1 MGTEIKRKLASIQRI
16 EEVRDIENADAIQ
29 VYRVLGWWVVDKKD
43 AHKVGDLVVYLSLD
57 SWVPHELA
65 PFLSKGSVPREYNG
79 VKGERLR
86 TIKLR
91 GQVSQGLL
99 LPLILTPHNTLKE
112 GSYLQVRRNSKS
124 PFVVNVDNFTVAK
137 YVELGDKVNLN
148 CNIFVHE
155 GDDVTELLGIQKW
168 EAPIPAQLQGQA
180 AGMFPTSLIPKTDQ
194 ERIQNCFGN
203 IQKRAKRLVTEQV
216 WNAETQ
222 TLEEHPVVVP
232 ADFKE
237 PTYEVTMKLDGSSC
251 TIFRWEGEL
260 RVCSRNLELLIN
272 SENKDNTFVAMALMY
287 GDQIPN
293 GFAFQGEVMGEGI
306 QGNREG
312 VKGHRF
318 FVFDIFDIQKHE
330 YLSPVNRRDVCNK
343 LGIELVPVIG
353 TDWKAPSS
361 VEEGLA
367 LAEGPSINHKIR
379 EGLVWKCN
387 EDPSFSFK
395 IISNKFL
402 LKGEE

>member
-1 MGTEIKRKLASIQRI
+1 MRKLASIRRI
-16 EEVRDIENADAIQ
+16 ADIQPIEGADAIE
-29 VYRVLGWWVVDKKD
+29 VATIDGWKVVVKKD
-43 AHKVGDLVVYLSLD
+43 EFKVGDLAIYIEID
-57 SWVPHELA
+57 SWVPHDLA
-65 PFLSKGSVPREYNG
+65 PFLSKGQEPREYGG

-99 LPLILTPHNTLKE
+99 LSFTANMAIKLGASFGSRFEDYE
-112 GSYLQVRRNSKS
+112 GEDL
-124 PFVVNVDNFTVAK
+124 
-137 YVELGDKVNLN
+137 
-148 CNIFVHE
+148 
-155 GDDVTELLGIQKW
+155 TELLGIQKW

-194 ERIQNCFGN
+194 ERIQNCFGE
-203 IQKRAKRLVTEQV
+203 IQKRAKRFATEKV

-260 RVCSRNLELLIN
+260 RVCSRNLELKIN
-272 SENKDNTFVAMALMY
+272 DENKDNTFVAMALLFA
-287 GDQIPN
+287 DKIPD
-293 GFAFQGEVMGEGI
+293 GFAFQGEVMGPGI

-312 VKGHRF
+312 FKEHRF
-318 FVFDIFDIQKHE
+318 FVFDIFNIKEHA
-330 YLSPVNRRDVCNK
+330 YLKPYARQLECKQRG
-343 LGIELVPVIG
+343 LEHVPVINNV
-353 TDWKAPSS
+353 TLAPES
-361 VEEGLA
+361 VEAGLA

-395 IISNKFL
+395 TISNQFL
-402 LKGEE
+402 LKGGD

>member
-1 MGTEIKRKLASIQRI
+1 MRKLASIRRI
-16 EEVRDIENADAIQ
+16 ADIQPIEGADAIE
-29 VYRVLGWWVVDKKD
+29 VATIDGWKVVVKKGEFVVD
-43 AHKVGDLVVYLSLD
+43 DLAVYLEID

-65 PFLSKGSVPREYNG
+65 PFLSKGQEPRKYND

-86 TIKLR
+86 TIRLR

-99 LPLILTPHNTLKE
+99 LKIDTDDGWNYIF
-112 GSYLQVRRNSKS
+112 SS
-124 PFVVNVDNFTVAK
+124 PSDKHENYFVDLGEVA
-137 YVELGDKVNLN
+137 
-148 CNIFVHE
+148 IE

-194 ERIQNCFGN
+194 ERIQNCFGD
-203 IQKRAKRLVTEQV
+203 IQKRAKRFATEKV

-222 TLEEHPVVVP
+222 TLEEHPVIIP

-260 RVCSRNLELLIN
+260 RVCSRNLELKIN
-272 SENKDNTFVAMALMY
+272 DENKDNTFVAMALEI
-287 GDQIPN
+287 GNNIPE

-312 VKGHRF
+312 FKGHRF

-330 YLSPVNRRDVCNK
+330 YLSPVNRRDLCNQ
-343 LGIELVPVIG
+343 LGVEHVPVLG

-395 IISNKFL
+395 TISNTFL
-402 LKGEE
+402 LKGEK

>member
-1 MGTEIKRKLASIQRI
+1 MRKLASIRRI
-16 EEVRDIENADAIQ
+16 ADIQPIEGADAI
-29 VYRVLGWWVVDKKD
+29 VVATVDGWKVVVKKNEFN
-43 AHKVGDLVVYLSLD
+43 VGDLAIYAEID
-57 SWVPHELA
+57 SWIPHELA
-65 PFLSKGSVPREYNG
+65 PFLSKGNEPREYNG

-99 LPLILTPHNTLKE
+99 LPINQTIQELPQQFIQYLPGGYVQFGDLEPVRLFEVDTDLT
-112 GSYLQVRRNSKS
+112 
-124 PFVVNVDNFTVAK
+124 
-137 YVELGDKVNLN
+137 
-148 CNIFVHE
+148 
-155 GDDVTELLGIQKW
+155 DVLGIQKW
-168 EAPIPAQLQGQA
+168 EPVLPAQLQGQA

-194 ERIQNCFGN
+194 ERIQNCFGD
-203 IQKRAKRLVTEQV
+203 IQKRAKRFATEKV

-232 ADFKE
+232 EDFKE

-260 RVCSRNLELLIN
+260 RVCSRNLELKIN
-272 SENKDNTFVAMALMY
+272 EENKDNTFVAMALKI
-287 GDQIPN
+287 GERIPN
-293 GFAFQGEVMGEGI
+293 GVAVQGEVMGPGI

-312 VKGHRF
+312 FSEHKF
-318 FVFDIFDIQKHE
+318 FVFDVFDIDRHT
-330 YLSPVNRRDVCNK
+330 YINSLDRRVACK
-343 LGIELVPVIG
+343 SWGLEHVPVLG
-353 TDWKAPSS
+353 EDWKAPTS

-367 LAEGPSINHKIR
+367 LAEGASINHKIR

-395 IISNKFL
+395 TISNQFL
-402 LKGEE
+402 LKGGE

>member
-1 MGTEIKRKLASIQRI
+1 MRKLASIRRI
-16 EEVRDIENADAIQ
+16 ADIQPIEGADAIE
-29 VYRVLGWWVVDKKD
+29 VATIDGWKVVVKKD
-43 AHKVGDLVVYLSLD
+43 EFKVGELAVYLEID

-65 PFLSKGSVPREYNG
+65 PFLSKGSEPREYNG

-99 LPLILTPHNTLKE
+99 LPVESSGSLHIIEWMCAGKSLAMDAIDGDFNPE
-112 GSYLQVRRNSKS
+112 G
-124 PFVVNVDNFTVAK
+124 F
-137 YVELGDKVNLN
+137 
-148 CNIFVHE
+148 
-155 GDDVTELLGIQKW
+155 DVTDILGIKKW

-180 AGMFPTSLIPKTDQ
+180 AGTFPTSLIPKTDQ
-194 ERIQNCFGN
+194 ERIQNCFGE
-203 IQKRAKRLVTEQV
+203 IQKRAKRFSTEKV

-260 RVCSRNLELLIN
+260 RVCSRNLELKIN
-272 SENKDNTFVAMALMY
+272 DENKDNTFVALALKI
-287 GDQIPN
+287 GDKVPE
-293 GFAFQGEVMGEGI
+293 GFAFQGEVMGPGV

-312 VKGHRF
+312 FKEHEF
-318 FVFDIFDIQKHE
+318 FVFDVFDIQKHE
-330 YLSPVNRRDVCNK
+330 YLSPFDRRTLCLNLD
-343 LGIELVPVIG
+343 LEHVPV
-353 TDWKAPSS
+353 WSRSYKAPES

-395 IISNKFL
+395 TISQKFL
-402 LKGEE
+402 LAGGD

>member
-1 MGTEIKRKLASIQRI
+1 MGADIKRKLASIQRI
-16 EEVRDIENADAIQ
+16 QEVRNIENADAIQ
-29 VYRVLGWWVVDKKD
+29 AYRVLGWWIVDKKD

-86 TIKLR
+86 TIRLR

-99 LPLILTPHNTLKE
+99 LKPSQLVFAVETKSIGPDSSTVLRIENIDYEGADLTE
-112 GSYLQVRRNSKS
+112 
-124 PFVVNVDNFTVAK
+124 
-137 YVELGDKVNLN
+137 
-148 CNIFVHE
+148 I
-155 GDDVTELLGIQKW
+155 LGIQKW

-194 ERIQNCFGN
+194 ERIQNCFGE
-203 IQKRAKRLVTEQV
+203 IQKRAKRFATEKV

-222 TLEEHPVVVP
+222 TLEEHPVLLP
-232 ADFKE
+232 EDFKE

-260 RVCSRNLELLIN
+260 RVCSRNLELKIN
-272 SENKDNTFVAMALMY
+272 DENKDNTFVTMALKI
-287 GDQIPN
+287 GDKIPN
-293 GFAFQGEVMGEGI
+293 GLAFQGECVGNGI

-312 VKGHRF
+312 FKEHHF
-318 FVFDIFDIQKHE
+318 FVFDIFDIRDHR
-330 YLSPVNRRDVCNK
+330 YINPVGRRKMCEN
-343 LGIELVPVIG
+343 LGLEHVPIFG
-353 TDWKAPSS
+353 EDWKAPNS

-395 IISNKFL
+395 IISNAFL
-402 LKGEE
+402 LKGGD

>member
-1 MGTEIKRKLASIQRI
+1 MGSEIQRKLATIQRI

-29 VYRVLGWWVVDKKD
+29 AYRVLGWWVVDKKD

-57 SWVPHELA
+57 SWVPNELA
-65 PFLSKGSVPREYNG
+65 PFLSKGQEPRVYNG

-99 LPLILTPHNTLKE
+99 IKPEFHELFDALSIVGLAREDGTKPGRGVGE
-112 GSYLQVRRNSKS
+112 GS
-124 PFVVNVDNFTVAK
+124 
-137 YVELGDKVNLN
+137 
-148 CNIFVHE
+148 
-155 GDDVTELLGIQKW
+155 DVTDLFGIQKW

-180 AGMFPTSLIPKTDQ
+180 AGSFPTSLIPKTDQ
-194 ERIQNCFGN
+194 ERIQNCFGE
-203 IQKRAKRLVTEQV
+203 IQKRAKRFATEKV

-222 TLEEHPVVVP
+222 TLEEHPVEVP

-260 RVCSRNLELLIN
+260 RVCSRNLELKIN
-272 SENKDNTFVAMALMY
+272 EENKDNTFVAMALKI
-287 GDQIPN
+287 GDRIPD
-293 GFAFQGEVMGEGI
+293 GYAFQGEICGPGI

-312 VKGHRF
+312 FTEHKF
-318 FVFDIFDIQKHE
+318 FVFDIFDIQEHRYVKPIH
-330 YLSPVNRRDVCNK
+330 RA
-343 LGIELVPVIG
+343 GICEGLKMDHVPVLHYA
-353 TDWKAPSS
+353 KLAPES
-361 VEEGLA
+361 VEAGLA

-395 IISNKFL
+395 TISNQFL
-402 LKGEE
+402 LKGGD

>member
-1 MGTEIKRKLASIQRI
+1 MRKLATIRRIADIQPI
-16 EEVRDIENADAIQ
+16 EGADAI
-29 VYRVLGWWVVDKKD
+29 VVATVDGWKVVVKKD
-43 AHKVGDLVVYLSLD
+43 EFAVGDLAVYLEID

-65 PFLSKGSVPREYNG
+65 PFLSKGQEPREYNG

-99 LPLILTPHNTLKE
+99 LKTSQLVFAIET
-112 GSYLQVRRNSKS
+112 KS
-124 PFVVNVDNFTVAK
+124 IGPASSAVLRI
-137 YVELGDKVNLN
+137 ENLD
-148 CNIFVHE
+148 HE
-155 GDDVTELLGIQKW
+155 GADLTEALGIQKW

-194 ERIQNCFGN
+194 ERIQNCFGE
-203 IQKRAKRLVTEQV
+203 IQKRAKRFATEKV
-216 WNAETQ
+216 WNVETQ
-222 TLEEHPVVVP
+222 TLEEHPVVLP
-232 ADFKE
+232 ANFEE

-260 RVCSRNLELLIN
+260 RVCSRNLELKIN
-272 SENKDNTFVAMALMY
+272 EENKDNTFVAMALKI
-287 GDQIPN
+287 GDRIPD
-293 GFAFQGEVMGEGI
+293 GLAFQGELMGPGI

-312 VKGHRF
+312 FAEHKF
-318 FVFDIFDIQKHE
+318 FVFDIFDIQNHE
-330 YLSPVNRRDVCNK
+330 YMKPFDRRK
-343 LGIELVPVIG
+343 LISDIKFDSDDIPMYHVPVKEKG
-353 TDWKAPSS
+353 SKAPNS

-395 IISNKFL
+395 TISNEFL
-402 LKGEE
+402 LKGGN

>member
-1 MGTEIKRKLASIQRI
+1 MTERKLASIRRI
-16 EEVRDIENADAIQ
+16 ADIQPIEGADAI
-29 VYRVLGWWVVDKKD
+29 VVATVDGWKVVVKKD
-43 AHKVGDLVVYLSLD
+43 EFKVGDLAVYLEID

-65 PFLSKGSVPREYNG
+65 PFLSKGQEPRVYNG

-99 LPLILTPHNTLKE
+99 LATHDRGIFSVLASKDSALLFETAEEGMDLTE
-112 GSYLQVRRNSKS
+112 
-124 PFVVNVDNFTVAK
+124 A
-137 YVELGDKVNLN
+137 
-148 CNIFVHE
+148 
-155 GDDVTELLGIQKW
+155 LGIQKW

-194 ERIQNCFGN
+194 ERIQNCFGE
-203 IQKRAKRLVTEQV
+203 IQKRAKRFATEKV

-232 ADFKE
+232 EDFKE

-251 TIFRWEGEL
+251 TIFRWEDEL
-260 RVCSRNLELLIN
+260 RVCSRNLELKIN
-272 SENKDNTFVAMALMY
+272 EENKDNTFVAMALKI
-287 GDQIPN
+287 GDKIPN
-293 GFAFQGEVMGEGI
+293 GLAVQGEVMGHGV
-306 QGNREG
+306 QGNREEF
-312 VKGHRF
+312 KEHRF
-318 FVFDIFDIQKHE
+318 FVFDIFDIAKHT
-330 YLSPVNRRDVCNK
+330 YLAPGERRSVCHMIG
-343 LGIELVPVIG
+343 LEHVPVLG
-353 TDWKAPSS
+353 TEWKAPTS

-395 IISNKFL
+395 TISNQFL
-402 LKGEE
+402 LKGGD

>member
-1 MGTEIKRKLASIQRI
+1 MTRKLASIRRI
-16 EEVRDIENADAIQ
+16 ADIQPIEGADAI
-29 VYRVLGWWVVDKKD
+29 VVATIDGWKVVVKKD
-43 AHKVGDLVVYLSLD
+43 EFKVGDLALYLEID

-65 PFLSKGSVPREYNG
+65 PFLSKGQEPREYNG

-99 LPLILTPHNTLKE
+99 LSLRDP
-112 GSYLQVRRNSKS
+112 
-124 PFVVNVDNFTVAK
+124 VVYRA
-137 YVELGDKVNLN
+137 
-148 CNIFVHE
+148 
-155 GDDVTELLGIQKW
+155 LLGSNDWYEGQDHTEFLDIQKW

-180 AGMFPTSLIPKTDQ
+180 AGTFPTSLIPKTDQ
-194 ERIQNCFGN
+194 ERIQNCFGE
-203 IQKRAKRLVTEQV
+203 IQKRAKRFATEKV

-222 TLEEHPVVVP
+222 TLEEHPVVV
-232 ADFKE
+232 AEDFKGT
-237 PTYEVTMKLDGSSC
+237 TYEVTMKLDGSSC

-260 RVCSRNLELLIN
+260 RVCSRNLELKIN
-272 SENKDNTFVAMALMY
+272 EENKDNTFVAMALKI
-287 GDQIPN
+287 GDRIPD
-293 GFAFQGEVMGEGI
+293 GIAVQGELMGPGI

-312 VKGHRF
+312 FTEHKF
-318 FVFDIFDIQKHE
+318 FVFDMFDINKHE
-330 YLSPVNRRDVCNK
+330 YVPPVYCRMNCH
-343 LGIELVPVIG
+343 LLELDHVPVI
-353 TDWKAPSS
+353 TVDANAPTS

-395 IISNKFL
+395 TISNAFL
-402 LKGEE
+402 LKGGE

>member
-1 MGTEIKRKLASIQRI
+1 MTERKLASIRRI
-16 EEVRDIENADAIQ
+16 ADIQPIEGADQIVVAT
-29 VYRVLGWWVVDKKD
+29 VDGWKLVVKKD
-43 AHKVGDLVVYLSLD
+43 EFKVGDLALYIEID
-57 SWVPHELA
+57 SWVPHVLA
-65 PFLSKGSVPREYNG
+65 PFLSKGQEPREYNG

-99 LPLILTPHNTLKE
+99 LATHDRGIFNVLASKDNALLFETAEEGMDLTE
-112 GSYLQVRRNSKS
+112 
-124 PFVVNVDNFTVAK
+124 A
-137 YVELGDKVNLN
+137 
-148 CNIFVHE
+148 
-155 GDDVTELLGIQKW
+155 LGIQKW

-194 ERIQNCFGN
+194 ERIQNCFGD
-203 IQKRAKRLVTEQV
+203 IQKRAKRFATEKV

-232 ADFKE
+232 ADFQE

-260 RVCSRNLELLIN
+260 RVCSRNLELKIN
-272 SENKDNTFVAMALMY
+272 EENKDNTFVAMALKVSRSII
-287 GDQIPN
+287 D
-293 GFAFQGEVMGEGI
+293 GFAYQGEIVGPGV
-306 QGNREG
+306 QGNRENFIDH
-312 VKGHRF
+312 KF
-318 FVFDIFDIQKHE
+318 FVFDIFDIQNHG
-330 YLSPVNRRDVCNK
+330 YLNSHHRRRWCK
-343 LGIELVPVIG
+343 ELALDHVPVLG
-353 TDWKAPSS
+353 TDWKAPQS

-395 IISNKFL
+395 TISNQFL
-402 LKGEE
+402 LKGGD

>member
-1 MGTEIKRKLASIQRI
+1 MGTEIKRNLASIQRI

-29 VYRVLGWWVVDKKD
+29 AYRVLGWWVVDKKD

-79 VKGERLR
+79 VKGERLK
-86 TIKLR
+86 TIRLR

-99 LPLILTPHNTLKE
+99 LPLRPVFAEWTDENFQKNILE
-112 GSYLQVRRNSKS
+112 DEERV
-124 PFVVNVDNFTVAK
+124 
-137 YVELGDKVNLN
+137 
-148 CNIFVHE
+148 
-155 GDDVTELLGIQKW
+155 GDDLTEALGIQKW

-180 AGMFPTSLIPKTDQ
+180 AGTFPTSLIPKTDQ
-194 ERIQNCFGN
+194 ERIQNCFGE
-203 IQKRAKRLVTEQV
+203 IQKKAKRFATEKV

-222 TLEEHPVVVP
+222 TLEEHPVVLP
-232 ADFKE
+232 GDFEE

-260 RVCSRNLELLIN
+260 RVASRNLELKIN
-272 SENKDNTFVAMALMY
+272 DENKDNTFVNKALEIGNY
-287 GDQIPN
+287 IPD
-293 GFAFQGEVMGEGI
+293 GFAFQGEIVGPNI

-312 VKGHRF
+312 FSHHLF
-318 FVFDIFDIQKHE
+318 FVFDIFDIRKHE
-330 YLSPVNRRDVCNK
+330 YLKPSDRRAMTDRIG
-343 LGIELVPVIG
+343 LGHVPILG
-353 TDWKAPSS
+353 TDWTAPNS

-367 LAEGPSINHKIR
+367 LAEGPSINHKVR

-395 IISNKFL
+395 TISNAFL
-402 LKGEE
+402 LKGGD

>member
-16 EEVRDIENADAIQ
+16 EEIRDIENADAIQ
-29 VYRVLGWWVVDKKD
+29 AYRVLGWWVVDKKYT
-43 AHKVGDLVVYLSLD
+43 HEVGDLVVYLSLD

-65 PFLSKGSVPREYNG
+65 PFLSKGQEPRVYNG

-86 TIKLR
+86 TIRLR

-99 LPLILTPHNTLKE
+99 LKPDQLVFAVEVKSVAPKYVLSTMGWDKE
-112 GSYLQVRRNSKS
+112 GTDL
-124 PFVVNVDNFTVAK
+124 
-137 YVELGDKVNLN
+137 
-148 CNIFVHE
+148 
-155 GDDVTELLGIQKW
+155 TEALGIQKW

-194 ERIQNCFGN
+194 ERIQNCFGE
-203 IQKRAKRLVTEQV
+203 IQKRAKRFATEKV
-216 WNAETQ
+216 WNADTQ
-222 TLEEHPVVVP
+222 TLEEHPVVVSD
-232 ADFKE
+232 DFKE

-260 RVCSRNLELLIN
+260 RCCSRNLELKIN
-272 SENKDNTFVAMALMY
+272 EENADNTFVAMALKY
-287 GDQIPN
+287 ADSIPD
-293 GFAFQGEVMGEGI
+293 GFAFQGEVMGPGI

-312 VKGHRF
+312 FTEHQF

-330 YLSPVNRRDVCNK
+330 YLTPIERRRFCNMVQ
-343 LGIELVPVIG
+343 LEHVPMY
-353 TDWKAPSS
+353 DAAKFAPSS

-395 IISNKFL
+395 TISTQFL
-402 LKGEE
+402 LKGGD

>member
-1 MGTEIKRKLASIQRI
+1 MRKLATIRKIQEIKTI
-16 EEVRDIENADAIQ
+16 EGADKICA
-29 VYRVLGWWVVDKKD
+29 YRVDGWWVVDAIDKYTI
-43 AHKVGDLVVYLSLD
+43 GELVTYLEVD
-57 SWVPHELA
+57 SWVPHDLA
-65 PFLSKGSVPREYNG
+65 PFLSKGHEPREYNG

-99 LPLILTPHNTLKE
+99 LSINTT
-112 GSYLQVRRNSKS
+112 GHPNMQFYDV
-124 PFVVNVDNFTVAK
+124 
-137 YVELGDKVNLN
+137 
-148 CNIFVHE
+148 
-155 GDDVTELLGIQKW
+155 GDDLTEFLGVQKW

-180 AGMFPTSLIPKTDQ
+180 VGMFPTSLIPKTDQ
-194 ERIQNCFGN
+194 ERIQNCFGE
-203 IQKRAKRLVTEQV
+203 IQKRAKRFATEKV

-260 RVCSRNLELLIN
+260 RVCSRNLELKIN
-272 SENKDNTFVAMALMY
+272 DENKDNTFVAMALKLADRIVD
-287 GDQIPN
+287 GC
-293 GFAFQGEVMGEGI
+293 AFQGELVGPGI
-306 QGNREG
+306 QENREG
-312 VKGHRF
+312 FTEHKF

-330 YLSPVNRRDVCNK
+330 YFDSYSRVVTCDS
-343 LGIELVPVIG
+343 LGLDHVPILG
-353 TDWKAPSS
+353 EDWKAPKS
-361 VEEGLA
+361 VENGLA

-395 IISNKFL
+395 TISNQFL
-402 LKGEE
+402 LKGGD